1 MSQIYEYKEP
11 LIMESYLVSVSNANT
26 GSDIELLKHEAV
38 TIENGTVH
46 FHPSKMIPG
55 RYYDFVYN
63 NKPYLIRKGK
73 GGTVDIFK
81 ISQK

>member
-11 LIMESYLVSVSNANT
+11 VIIESYLVSVPNANT
-26 GSDIELLKHEAV
+26 GSDIELLKQEAV
-38 TIENGTVH
+38 TIENGAVH

-63 NKPYLIRKGK
+63 QKAYLIRKGK
-73 GGTVDIFK
+73 KDTIDIFE